1 MGMKNLPQDESRKS
15 AYPSVY
21 WKLHGTRV
29 NFTGLRN
36 TSIIFFPPN
45 CTSKLQPA
53 DREIIQNLKVRHRL
67 VAILGEEKPVK
78 AIDLKDVVFM
88 IAKAWDNVSQNTIK
102 GC

>member
-1 MGMKNLPQDESRKS
+1 MKAGNRHILLFIGNCTAHVSILL
-15 AYPSVY
+15 A
-21 WKLHGTRV
+21 
-29 NFTGLRN
+29 

-53 DREIIQNLKVRHRL
+53 DRGIIQNLKVHHRL

-102 GC
+102 SC